1 MMGRIWTVFAKE
13 VMDNLRD
20 RRTLS
25 ASLFYP
31 LLGPVLIAL
40 IFAVLG
46 RTVVQQSEQPLS
58 LAVAGA
64 ENAPGLIQFL
74 KQNDVEIQPAPADP
88 EAEVWAGNYDVIL
101 LIPAG
106 YGEDLRADRPATVQ
120 LVSDR
125 SRQSA
130 SVAVSRARSLLEAY
144 SRQIG
149 SLRLLARGINP
160 AVVEALVIERI
171 DVSTPQSQ
179 AAGLLNI
186 TPYFIIFSIFIG
198 GMYLAIDTTSGERE
212 RGSLEPLLINPV
224 ARWELVLGKL
234 GAALVFIVIAVVETL
249 IGFAVVLNF
258 LQSSFGA
265 RLELHLLTLVCVFLI
280 ALPIMPL
287 AAALEVA
294 IATFTRSVKEAQNY
308 ISFLTI
314 IPALPGMFLALVPVK
329 TELWAML
336 VPTFGQQLLINQVLW
351 GGSVLPLNAIVSA
364 VVTLLAGLIFMF
376 VAARLYEREQILS
389 GR

>member
-1 MMGRIWTVFAKE
+1 MLGRIWTVFAKE
-13 VMDNLRD
+13 VVDNLRD
-20 RRTLS
+20 QRTLA
-25 ASLFYP
+25 ASLLYP

-40 IFAVLG
+40 LYAVLG
-46 RTVVQQSEQPLS
+46 QTVVQQSEQPLS

-74 KQNDVEIQPAPADP
+74 KQNDVEIRPAPADP

-101 LIPAG
+101 VIPPG

-120 LVSDR
+120 LISDR

-130 SVAVSRARSLLEAY
+130 SVAVSRARGLLETY

-149 SLRLLARGINP
+149 SQRLLARGINP
-160 AVVEALVIERI
+160 AVVEALAIGRI

-224 ARWELVLGKL
+224 ARWELVMGKL

-265 RLELHLLTLVCVFLI
+265 RLELHLLTLVFVFLI

-314 IPALPGMFLALVPVK
+314 IPALPGMLLALVPIK

-336 VPTFGQQLLINQVLW
+336 VPAFGQQLLINQVLR
-351 GGSVLPLNAIVSA
+351 GESVRPLNVTVSA
-364 VVTLLAGLIFMF
+364 VVTLLAGLAFVF
-376 VAARLYEREQILS
+376 VATKLYEREQVLF

>member
-1 MMGRIWTVFAKE
+1 MIGRIWTVLAKE
-13 VMDNLRD
+13 VMDNVRD
-20 RRTLS
+20 RRTLG

-31 LLGPVLIAL
+31 LLGPALIAL

-46 RTVVQQSEQPLS
+46 RTVLQQSEQPLS

-74 KQNDVEIQPAPADP
+74 QQNDVEIRPAPANP
-88 EAEVWAGNYDVIL
+88 EAEVRTGNYSVIL
-101 LIPAG
+101 IIPAS
-106 YGEDLRADRPATVQ
+106 YSEDLHADRPATVR
-120 LVSDR
+120 LVADR

-130 SVAVSRARSLLEAY
+130 SVTVSRARSLLEAY

-149 SLRLLARGINP
+149 SLRLRARGVNP
-160 AVVEALVIERI
+160 VVVEALAIERI
-171 DVSTPQSQ
+171 DVSTPESQ

-186 TPYFIIFSIFIG
+186 TPYFIVFSIFIG

-234 GAALVFIVIAVVETL
+234 GATLVFIVIAVVETL
-249 IGFAVVLNF
+249 IGFAIVLKF
-258 LQSSFGA
+258 LQSSFGV
-265 RLELHLLTLVCVFLI
+265 RLELHLLTLIYIFLI
-280 ALPIMPL
+280 TLPIMPL

-294 IATFTRSVKEAQNY
+294 IAAFTRSVKEAQNY

-336 VPTFGQQLLINQVLW
+336 VPTFGQQLLINQVLR
-351 GGSVLPLNAIVSA
+351 GESVLPLNVIVSA

-376 VAARLYEREQILS
+376 VAARFYEREQILF